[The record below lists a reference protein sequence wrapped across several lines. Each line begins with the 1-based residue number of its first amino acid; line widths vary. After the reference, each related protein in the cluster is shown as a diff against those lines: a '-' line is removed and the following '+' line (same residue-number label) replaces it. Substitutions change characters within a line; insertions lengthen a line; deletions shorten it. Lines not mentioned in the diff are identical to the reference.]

1 MEVPRERRAVVVGA
15 FVGTCVLALA
25 ITMLALR
32 SLNLA
37 IAGWGGAIGLTVLI
51 IEPFIGLINYL
62 AFLYIRPQDFV
73 PSMQGMPIMLI
84 LGAGTAALAVLHQAF
99 VKRSLVFARVP
110 QHLFVLWLYVAV
122 MASRMAMGHV
132 RGAFEATLDFVPT
145 IVMYFLLVELT
156 TTPGKVKAVFVTI
169 THLTLVLAVQG
180 IVQYYT
186 GGGLGGMEAY
196 KSSDNE
202 EGGRIQAVGIFADPN
217 DLALVI
223 NTVLPLVMLM
233 IAQSRSALVRV
244 YNLFIAAIFIFAIF
258 LTESRGGL
266 LALGAMAIL
275 FFYRKFGK
283 IVGFPIGLVV
293 MGALFVLGPRMNTI
307 STEEAS
313 SYGRLEAW
321 SLAMD
326 LFKGSPLF
334 GIGYNHFMDYHF
346 RTAHNSYLLCT
357 AELGIFGL
365 YPWLMLFYISFKN
378 TVFVEKEL
386 LRSGQREFAM
396 YAHAAHLSLVVF
408 FLGALLLSR
417 TYHPLLFIM
426 IGLCTC
432 ITRVF
437 VARSEERYALI
448 EKRDFVI
455 GFLLTVGT
463 LIGWQI
469 FLRVL
474 W

>member
-1 MEVPRERRAVVVGA
+1 MEVPRERRAVVVGS
-15 FVGTCVLALA
+15 FIGSCVMALA
-25 ITMLALR
+25 ITVLAMR

-37 IAGWGGAIGLTVLI
+37 IAGWGGAIGLTVLL

-84 LGAGTAALAVLHQAF
+84 LGAGTAALAFLHQAF
-99 VKRSLVFARVP
+99 SKQTLVLARVP
-110 QHLFVLWLYVAV
+110 QHIFVLWVFVAV
-122 MASRMAMGHV
+122 GASRLAMGHV
-132 RGAFEATLDFVPT
+132 RGAVEAILDFLPT
-145 IVMYFLLVELT
+145 VVMYFLLIELT
-156 TTPGKVKAVFVTI
+156 TTPKKIRIVFITI
-169 THLTLVLAVQG
+169 LHLTLVLAVQG

-196 KSSDNE
+196 KDSTE
-202 EGGRIQAVGIFADPN
+202 ETGGRIQAVGIFADPN

-223 NTVLPLVMLM
+223 NTVLPLTLIL
-233 IAQSRSALVRV
+233 IAQSRSGLVRL
-244 YNLFIAAIFIFAIF
+244 YSILIAAVFIFAIF

-266 LALGAMAIL
+266 LAMGAMAIL

-283 IVGFPIGLVV
+283 IVGIPVGLMV
-293 MGALFVLGPRMNTI
+293 MGALLVLGPRMNTI

-357 AELGIFGL
+357 AELGLFGL
-365 YPWLMLFYISFKN
+365 YPWLMLFYISYKN

-386 LRSGQREFAM
+386 VRRGQREFAM
-396 YAHAAHLSLVVF
+396 YVYAAHLSLVVF

-432 ITRVF
+432 IARVF
-437 VARSEERYALI
+437 VAQSEERYALI
-448 EKRDFVI
+448 ERRDFVM
-455 GFLLTVGT
+455 GFLLTIGS
-463 LIGWQI
+463 LIVWEI
-469 FLRVL
+469 FLRLL

>member
-1 MEVPRERRAVVVGA
+1 MEVPRERRVIVAAAFGGA
-15 FVGTCVLALA
+15 CLVALA
-25 ITMLALR
+25 ISVLAMR

-37 IAGWGGAIGLTVLI
+37 IVGWAGVVGLTVLF
-51 IEPFIGLINYL
+51 IEPFIGLLNYL
-62 AFLYIRPQDFV
+62 AFLYVRPQDFV
-73 PSMQGMPIMLI
+73 PALEGTPIMLI
-84 LGAGTAALAVLHQAF
+84 MGAGTVALVVLHQALR
-99 VKRSLVFARVP
+99 KRSLMVARVP
-110 QHLFVLWLYVAV
+110 QHFFVLWFYVAV
-122 MASRMAMGHV
+122 VASRMAMGHV

-145 IVMYFLLVELT
+145 MVMYFLLVELT
-156 TTPGKVKAVFVTI
+156 TTPRRIKIVFITI

-180 IVQYYT
+180 IIQYFT
-186 GGGLGGMEAY
+186 GAGLGGQESY
-196 KSSDNE
+196 Q
-202 EGGRIQAVGIFADPN
+202 GRIQAVGIFADPN

-223 NTVLPLVMLM
+223 NTVLPLVLLLV
-233 IAQSRSALVRV
+233 AQSRSALVKF
-244 YNLFIAAIFIFAIF
+244 YNILLACVFIYSIF

-266 LALGAMAIL
+266 LALGAMGML

-283 IVGFPIGLVV
+283 IVGVPIGLMV
-293 MGALFVLGPRMNTI
+293 MAALLVLGPRMDTI

-334 GIGYNHFMDYHF
+334 GIGYGHFMDFHF

-357 AELGIFGL
+357 AELGVFGL
-365 YPWLMLFYISFKN
+365 FPWLMLFIMSYKN

-386 LRSGQREFAM
+386 LRSGQRDFAM
-396 YAHAAHLSLVVF
+396 YAHAAHLALVTF

-426 IGLCTC
+426 IGLCASISRT
-432 ITRVF
+432 F
-437 VARSEERYALI
+437 VARSEDRYALI

-455 GFLLTVGT
+455 GLGVTFGT
-463 LIGWQI
+463 LLGWEV
-469 FLRVL
+469 FLRFL

>member
-1 MEVPRERRAVVVGA
+1 MEIPRERRVILVAA
-15 FVGTCVLALA
+15 FVGACLMALG
-25 ITMLALR
+25 ITMLAMR
-32 SLNLA
+32 SMNLA
-37 IAGWGGAIGLTVLI
+37 IAAWGGVLGVTVLF
-51 IEPFIGLINYL
+51 IEPFIGLLNYL
-62 AFLYIRPQDFV
+62 AFLYIRPQDFM
-73 PSMQGMPIMLI
+73 PSMTGMPIMLI
-84 LGAGTAALAVLHQAF
+84 LGGATAALVVLHQALR
-99 VKRSLVFARVP
+99 KQSLVFARVP
-110 QHLFVLWLYVAV
+110 QHLFVLWVYVAV
-122 MASRMAMGHV
+122 VASRMAMGHV

-156 TTPGKVKAVFVTI
+156 TTPARVRTIFITI

-180 IVQYYT
+180 IVQFFT
-186 GGGLGGMEAY
+186 GAGLGGMESY
-196 KSSDNE
+196 K
-202 EGGRIQAVGIFADPN
+202 GRIQAVGIFSDPN

-223 NTVLPLVMLM
+223 NTVLPLTLLM
-233 IAQSRSALVRV
+233 VLQSRSLLARFYYALITGVFL
-244 YNLFIAAIFIFAIF
+244 YSIF

-266 LALGAMAIL
+266 LAFGAMAIL
-275 FFYRKFGK
+275 LSYRKFGK
-283 IVGFPIGLVV
+283 VVGVPAGIMV
-293 MGALFVLGPRMNTI
+293 MVALLLLGPRMDTI

-334 GIGYNHFMDYHF
+334 GIGYAHFMDYHF
-346 RTAHNSYLLCT
+346 RTAHNSYLLCV

-365 YPWLMLFYISFKN
+365 YPWLMMFFISFKN

-386 LRSGQREFAM
+386 LRTGRRSYAM
-396 YAHAAHLSLVVF
+396 YVHAAHLSLVVF

-426 IGLCTC
+426 IGLCAS

-437 VARSEERYALI
+437 VSTSEERYALI
-448 EKRDFVI
+448 EKRDFVVGLAI
-455 GFLLTVGT
+455 TVGS
-463 LIGWQI
+463 LALWEL